1 MAGNPRINCALLCI
15 HCLVTVF
22 IAKCIPPRVDVQVAE
37 YFLTLSQQ
45 VYRYF
50 RATPL
55 ADRRINN
62 HSLSSFNA
70 PPQTLHCLVE
80 ITEGSNVHQTNHPS
94 TPARSWT
101 KARFTPR
108 RVSHID
114 PEVVVYR
121 QIHPSWGALTNSLVD
136 ATQRGGE
143 KTVELIIILL
153 IVNRMCF
160 FFVSMPSIVQPHL
173 SEFTPSNDLI
183 NKCHQEIS
191 QPPRFQ

>member
-1 MAGNPRINCALLCI
+1 MEGNPRINCALLCI

-62 HSLSSFNA
+62 HSSSNA

-101 KARFTPR
+101 KG
-108 RVSHID
+108 
-114 PEVVVYR
+114 E
-121 QIHPSWGALTNSLVD
+121 IHPSPSFPHWPWGCCLQTDSPQLRCINQFTCWCNSARGRKNSWIDYYSPNRQSNVFLFCFNAID
-136 ATQRGGE
+136 CSAT
-143 KTVELIIILL
+143 LIRVYPL
-153 IVNRMCF
+153 
-160 FFVSMPSIVQPHL
+160 
-173 SEFTPSNDLI
+173 
-183 NKCHQEIS
+183 K
-191 QPPRFQ
+191 RFN

>member
-62 HSLSSFNA
+62 HSSSNA

-94 TPARSWT
+94 TPAQQGREQ

-114 PEVVVYR
+114 PEVVVCG
-121 QIHPSWGALTNSLVD
+121 QIHPS
-136 ATQRGGE
+136 
-143 KTVELIIILL
+143 
-153 IVNRMCF
+153 
-160 FFVSMPSIVQPHL
+160 
-173 SEFTPSNDLI
+173 
-183 NKCHQEIS
+183 
-191 QPPRFQ
+191 